1 MSNKISLGEMVQTQ
15 DTVRMNVKQCS
26 QVSNSSWDSDQVS
39 VWRKSFRWKT
49 TTSASNHTWINSLLS
64 FCRAWLP
71 VPKQVS
77 CFTKGG
83 GRGVIRQMQDRMSE
97 AFQQV
102 SFEGED
108 RQVCTR
114 LSMLKQAVRWVLLS
128 HKQNDKVILTHNTFN
143 QLHDHWNS
151 YFFLVSAKWLLI
163 PKTFI
168 ISCALPLWKWIVLLP
183 LLCQLLVCHF

>member
-1 MSNKISLGEMVQTQ
+1 MSNKISLGEMAQ
-15 DTVRMNVKQCS
+15 VRMNVKQCS

-49 TTSASNHTWINSLLS
+49 TTSVSNHTWINSLLS
-64 FCRAWLP
+64 FCRAWVL

-77 CFTKGG
+77 CFTKEW
-83 GRGVIRQMQDRMSE
+83 GVIRQMQDRRSE

-143 QLHDHWNS
+143 QLHDHWYS
-151 YFFLVSAKWLLI
+151 YFFFLVSAKLLLI
-163 PKTFI
+163 PKTFT